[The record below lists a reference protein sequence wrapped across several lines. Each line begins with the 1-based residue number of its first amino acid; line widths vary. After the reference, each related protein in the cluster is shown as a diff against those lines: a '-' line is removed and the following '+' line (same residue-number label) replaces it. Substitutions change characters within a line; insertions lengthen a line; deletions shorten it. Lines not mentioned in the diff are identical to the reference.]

1 MKIKRVIA
9 WLLVCALQL
18 GVCLL
23 VPLTGLRAV
32 ENMDIN
38 GETYN
43 FAFRSIR
50 VTGQKNYT
58 AVEIM
63 FPPQLNMPEDEIR
76 QDTTVYD
83 IEVGADG
90 LARVREHSAT
100 WEEAAQHPNPP
111 VWDLYNQT
119 ATWLV
124 SKRVQ
129 DDCEILTQIMNDL
142 RGSVQSLRGGTL
154 PDAQRELLTAQADA
168 IAEPALRDLAYRQI
182 EAGNC
187 DELLDSY
194 ITGTLYKGEIY
205 WQEVYVAG
213 LHLAT
218 LHS

>member
-1 MKIKRVIA
+1 MKAKRVIA
-9 WLLVCALQL
+9 WLLVCVLQL

-23 VPLTGLRAV
+23 VPMTGLRAV
-32 ENMDIN
+32 ENMEVN

-50 VTGQKNYT
+50 VTGKKNYT
-58 AVEIM
+58 AVEVM
-63 FPPQLNMPEDEIR
+63 FPPQLNMPEDER
-76 QDTTVYD
+76 LLDTTVFD
-83 IEVGADG
+83 IEVGEDG

-142 RGSVQSLRGGTL
+142 RSYNSAEIASPAGTEHFSAL
-154 PDAQRELLTAQADA
+154 
-168 IAEPALRDLAYRQI
+168 AEQIQEPVLRDLAYRQI
-182 EAGNC
+182 EAQNA
-187 DELLDSY
+187 DELFDSY
-194 ITGTLYKGEIY
+194 ITGVLYEGEIY
-205 WQEVYVAG
+205 WREVYIAG

>member
-1 MKIKRVIA
+1 MKAKRVIA
-9 WLLVCALQL
+9 WLLVCVLQL

-23 VPLTGLRAV
+23 VPMTGLRAV
-32 ENMDIN
+32 ENMEVN

-50 VTGQKNYT
+50 VTGKKNYT
-58 AVEIM
+58 AVEVM
-63 FPPQLNMPEDEIR
+63 FPPQLNMPEDER
-76 QDTTVYD
+76 LLDTTVFD
-83 IEVGADG
+83 IEVGEDG
-90 LARVREHSAT
+90 LARVREHTAT
-100 WEEAAQHPNPP
+100 WEEAAQHMNPP

-142 RGSVQSLRGGTL
+142 RSYNSAEIASPAGTEHFSAL
-154 PDAQRELLTAQADA
+154 
-168 IAEPALRDLAYRQI
+168 AEQIQEPVLRDLAYRQI
-182 EAGNC
+182 EAQNA
-187 DELLDSY
+187 DELFDSY
-194 ITGTLYKGEIY
+194 ITGVLYEGEIY
-205 WQEVYVAG
+205 WREVYIAG